1 MTGLSVQIELKSR
14 LCQVG
19 EKFGYFHAWEHYSKP
34 LEASPLMGGAPAGVF
49 SKMFG
54 IVEFS
59 DGVRR
64 VDPSEI
70 VFCDE
75 MNNDI
80 LIIIYRDN
88 YEDMFRA
95 MNELMNYL
103 VDLKDSMSIDKRR
116 ATIDICGHIRV
127 TFRCGDVYKMA
138 GLRPNYYETWS
149 WEADKFLAPS
159 AAKCCGKK
167 MPSLE
172 GIAYIIQKEVKE
184 KKSND

>member
-1 MTGLSVQIELKSR
+1 
-14 LCQVG
+14 
-19 EKFGYFHAWEHYSKP
+19 
-34 LEASPLMGGAPAGVF
+34 
-49 SKMFG
+49 
-54 IVEFS
+54 
-59 DGVRR
+59 
-64 VDPSEI
+64 
-70 VFCDE
+70 

-138 GLRPNYYETWS
+138 GLRPNYYETWG
-149 WEADKFLAPS
+149 WEADKFLTPS

>member
-1 MTGLSVQIELKSR
+1 
-14 LCQVG
+14 
-19 EKFGYFHAWEHYSKP
+19 
-34 LEASPLMGGAPAGVF
+34 
-49 SKMFG
+49 
-54 IVEFS
+54 
-59 DGVRR
+59 
-64 VDPSEI
+64 
-70 VFCDE
+70 

-138 GLRPNYYETWS
+138 GVRPNYYETWS

>member
-1 MTGLSVQIELKSR
+1 
-14 LCQVG
+14 
-19 EKFGYFHAWEHYSKP
+19 
-34 LEASPLMGGAPAGVF
+34 
-49 SKMFG
+49 
-54 IVEFS
+54 
-59 DGVRR
+59 
-64 VDPSEI
+64 
-70 VFCDE
+70 

-80 LIIIYRDN
+80 LIIIYRNN

-103 VDLKDSMSIDKRR
+103 LDLKDGMSIDKRR
-116 ATIDICGHIRV
+116 AIIDICGHIRV

-172 GIAYIIQKEVKE
+172 SIAYIIQKEVKE
-184 KKSND
+184 KIEND

>member
-1 MTGLSVQIELKSR
+1 
-14 LCQVG
+14 
-19 EKFGYFHAWEHYSKP
+19 
-34 LEASPLMGGAPAGVF
+34 
-49 SKMFG
+49 
-54 IVEFS
+54 
-59 DGVRR
+59 
-64 VDPSEI
+64 
-70 VFCDE
+70 

-172 GIAYIIQKEVKE
+172 GMFVWMIRKDFL
-184 KKSND
+184 KKFHRD

>member
-1 MTGLSVQIELKSR
+1 
-14 LCQVG
+14 
-19 EKFGYFHAWEHYSKP
+19 
-34 LEASPLMGGAPAGVF
+34 
-49 SKMFG
+49 
-54 IVEFS
+54 
-59 DGVRR
+59 
-64 VDPSEI
+64 
-70 VFCDE
+70 

-138 GLRPNYYETWS
+138 ELRPNYYETWS

-159 AAKCCGKK
+159 AAKCCGKN

>member
-1 MTGLSVQIELKSR
+1 
-14 LCQVG
+14 
-19 EKFGYFHAWEHYSKP
+19 
-34 LEASPLMGGAPAGVF
+34 
-49 SKMFG
+49 
-54 IVEFS
+54 
-59 DGVRR
+59 
-64 VDPSEI
+64 
-70 VFCDE
+70 

-167 MPSLE
+167 MPSL
-172 GIAYIIQKEVKE
+172 GDIAYIIQKEVKE
-184 KKSND
+184 NVAND